1 MPMRPVAVRNV
12 FDKKRAL
19 PRMVS
24 SAMKTITTHNCS
36 AADINIELGTRE
48 SIQSMATYS
57 IRRHIDSRNGF
68 HPNIHDII
76 STALESSSSN

>member
-24 SAMKTITTHNCS
+24 LPSNLPAQ
-36 AADINIELGTRE
+36 APLGRFE
-48 SIQSMATYS
+48 SG
-57 IRRHIDSRNGF
+57 D
-68 HPNIHDII
+68 
-76 STALESSSSN
+76 

>member
-24 SAMKTITTHNCS
+24 VDLHAYIHSE
-36 AADINIELGTRE
+36 ADQTELGARE
-48 SIQSMATYS
+48 PIQLMATY
-57 IRRHIDSRNGF
+57 ILRWIVD
-68 HPNIHDII
+68 
-76 STALESSSSN
+76 T